1 MDAVVQMIRN
11 AMCCIKDLQLF
22 SNSFLYNA
30 EITKTFLNVPA
41 PFNQTT
47 PLEVAISITQFYAF
61 VSITR
66 SGLSLIF
73 TSGVAKMIRIT
84 QLINLR
90 SVGKSH
96 ADVLVEESLAKG
108 MAASQRSI
116 FVGVNVLCI
125 GLAFFWLFANSWH
138 VTQTNWI
145 GGLQGLIHA
154 LTIML
159 IALVPLLYFMV
170 IDAIELIS
178 KAARID
184 FLVSILRNCGSVV
197 PTEIMT
203 AEAFENVAHSN
214 WCPFWT
220 NGSFTSFDSQSE
232 EKRLNEE
239 VASIQHTLTRLSKSD
254 DPVYTKQTIQDIA
267 DRIEAEVPCIRYQ
280 AYRECL
286 YFVINFIAF
295 YGYFLG
301 IVAYYASHEEELQSP
316 YVRTLKF
323 GLSNADADWRGNF
336 AGDIMW
342 TIEPIV
348 ILTSPVV
355 MTWCKTKKIAKK
367 TKSD

>member
-22 SNSFLYNA
+22 SNSFLYDA
-30 EITKTFLNVPA
+30 ETTKAFLNIPA

-47 PLEVAISITQFYAF
+47 PLEIAISITQFYAF

-66 SGLSLIF
+66 SGLTLIF
-73 TSGVAKMIRIT
+73 TSGFGKMSRVGK
-84 QLINLR
+84 LINKR
-90 SVGKSH
+90 PEAKSH
-96 ADVLVEESLAKG
+96 ADFLVQESLLKE
-108 MAASQRSI
+108 MATSQRSI

-138 VTQTNWI
+138 VTQTNLI

-159 IALVPLLYFMV
+159 IALVPLLYLMIV
-170 IDAIELIS
+170 DAIELIS

-184 FLVSILRNCGSVV
+184 FLVSILRNCGSIV

-203 AEAFENVAHSN
+203 AEVFENVAHTKWS
-214 WCPFWT
+214 PFWVT
-220 NGSFTSFDSQSE
+220 GLFTSSDSQSE
-232 EKRLNEE
+232 QKRLSEE
-239 VASIQHTLTRLSKSD
+239 IDSIQKTLTSLSKSD
-254 DPVYTKQTIQDIA
+254 DQVYSKQTIQDIA
-267 DRIEAEVPCIRYQ
+267 DRLEAEAPCIRYQ

-286 YFVINFIAF
+286 YFLINFIAF
-295 YGYFLG
+295 YGYLLG
-301 IVAYYASHEEELQSP
+301 IVAYYAAQAEEQQSS
-316 YVRTLKF
+316 YVRILKF

-348 ILTSPVV
+348 ILTSPTVI
-355 MTWCKTKKIAKK
+355 TWLKPKKTAKK